1 MARYSNYGFSHLLTQ
16 NAKLSKAN
24 PLGVE
29 VWGLALSPYNSGGFQ
44 VCAHATKGCVSA
56 CLIGNSGRTVGRK
69 YQLAARART
78 QLYFTERP
86 TFVRILRE
94 SLASLPAG
102 SAVRLNVGSDL
113 PWERTQPWIFSEFPK
128 LQFYDYTKWPI
139 AKRRELPAN
148 YSLTYSV
155 NESTTPQLLADT
167 LESGRNATIVFD
179 SRYNAQHSQYGTLP
193 ELVRLG
199 DSYYRVVDGDRHDLR
214 LPSVDGSGVIVGLRA
229 KGRKRSEGIESGFVR
244 SFAPSRVVDTLERRG
259 VYAFA

>member
-1 MARYSNYGFSHLLTQ
+1 MVRYSQYGFTHLLTQ

-24 PLGVE
+24 PLGIG

-44 VCAHATKGCVSA
+44 VCTHATPGCIKA
-56 CLIGNSGRTVGRK
+56 CLIGNSGRTVGRA

-78 QLYFTERP
+78 QLYFVERP

-94 SLASLPAG
+94 SLASLPSG

-113 PWERTQPWIFSEFPK
+113 PWERTQPWIFTEFPE

-139 AKRRELPAN
+139 HKRRELPSN

-155 NESTTPQLLADT
+155 NETTTPELLAET
-167 LESGRNATIVFD
+167 LEAGRNAAIVFS
-179 SRYNAQHSQYGTLP
+179 SRYNAQHSQYGSLP

-199 DSYYRVVDGDRHDLR
+199 DSYYRVVDGDEHDLR
-214 LPSVDGSGVIVGLRA
+214 LPSVDGRGVIVGLRA
-229 KGRKRSEGIESGFVR
+229 KGRYRQAGIDSGFVR
-244 SFAPSRVVDTLERRG
+244 WYASSVVYETLERKG